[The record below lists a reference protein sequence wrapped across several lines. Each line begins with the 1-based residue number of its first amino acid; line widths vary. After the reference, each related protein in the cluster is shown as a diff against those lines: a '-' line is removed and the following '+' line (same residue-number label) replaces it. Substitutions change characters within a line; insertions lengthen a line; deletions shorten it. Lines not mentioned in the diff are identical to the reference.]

1 MKRKQFLWQL
11 PPEIEVRLG
20 ENTYGRQR
28 AIFEADHLLLI
39 LHMPPSPEDPRRES
53 MVFLRTPQ
61 QQYLCNGV
69 EKGEVK
75 LPKLLDAYQQL
86 YERYDRQYD
95 DATSS
100 GKLFRVLEALVPI
113 TRAATNMRDA
123 LQSARELVRDD
134 KLLIAMRD
142 QAYEV
147 ARRLELLLSD
157 AKMALDYRIAQ
168 NAEAQTAKAQETAM
182 SQHKLNVMAAVTF
195 PLMAIA
201 TIFGM
206 NLASGIEQQNPLLF
220 WGVFACGI
228 AIGVVAKGWVTND
241 APSDEEKQER
251 RQKHM
256 RKD

>member
-1 MKRKQFLWQL
+1 MKRKQFFWQL

-39 LHMPPSPEDPRRES
+39 LHSPPSPENPQRES

-61 QQYLCNGV
+61 GEYSCNGV
-69 EKGEVK
+69 EKGEAK
-75 LPKLLDAYQQL
+75 LPKLLDTYQQL

-100 GKLFRVLEALVPI
+100 GELFRILEALAPI
-113 TRAATNMRDA
+113 TRSANNMRGA
-123 LQSARELVRDD
+123 LQSARDLVRDD

-142 QAYEV
+142 RAYEV
-147 ARRLELLLSD
+147 ARELELLLAD
-157 AKMALDYRIAQ
+157 ARLALDYRIAR
-168 NAEAQTAKAQETAM
+168 NAEAQTAKAHEMAT
-182 SQHKLNVMAAVTF
+182 SQHKLNVMAAITF

-206 NLASGIEQQNPLLF
+206 NLDSGIERQNPLLF

-241 APSDEEKQER
+241 GPSGEEKR
-251 RQKHM
+251 RREHM
-256 RKD
+256 RKE